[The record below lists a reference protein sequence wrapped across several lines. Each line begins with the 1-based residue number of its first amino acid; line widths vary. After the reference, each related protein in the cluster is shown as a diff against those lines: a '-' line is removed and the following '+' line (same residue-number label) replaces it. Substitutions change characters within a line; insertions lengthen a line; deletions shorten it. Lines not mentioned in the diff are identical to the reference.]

1 MTNQPPTSELL
12 TRAEFDLADRYQ
24 ALEAKL
30 RGVQESL
37 ELVLDVARDRRM
49 WLLEMSIAGLILV
62 ELVLS
67 IWRR

>member
-1 MTNQPPTSELL
+1 
-12 TRAEFDLADRYQ
+12 
-24 ALEAKL
+24 
-30 RGVQESL
+30 VQESL